1 MIGNIFN
8 LTPLGKQMS
17 QPKNWAPELDG
28 LRGYASLWVVLG
40 HICNL
45 TNFNMPILRTPS
57 IGVDV
62 FILLSGYLMA
72 KNYTERQ
79 HFEPWDSPKT
89 ITSFWLRRFFR
100 IAPLFYIL
108 LIVAVFFGDTFGYY
122 RELISSVWI
131 DAQADTDKY
140 GDTSFSNLLTHISFM
155 FGFLPYFSARTAIPD
170 WSIGLEM
177 QYYAIFPFLMLL
189 IMKFGYMRSSVVLM
203 ASCVAVAYMAPE
215 YFSSFPRPSM
225 IIFKLPM
232 FLAGMLIYKAV
243 SDNKNHYVII
253 AMLAPLFSWFMGYFI
268 SRGLV
273 VIEVFLIIGLAALLI
288 KHGENSIVN
297 RFAIL
302 GKSFLST
309 RLSRFLGEVSYSVY
323 LLHLM
328 IVIPTIGILVQYSWF
343 VDLPSALRFL
353 LVTAT
358 VLPVTYALSTLLFKY
373 VEEKGI
379 VLGKKLIK
387 SRTVK
392 TSEIA

>member
-140 GDTSFSNLLTHISFM
+140 GDTSFSNLLAHISFM

-177 QYYAIFPFLMLL
+177 QYYAIFPFLMIL
-189 IMKFGYMRSSVVLM
+189 IMKFGYIRSSVILM

-215 YFSSFPRPSM
+215 YFSAFPRPSM

-232 FLAGMLIYKAV
+232 FLAGMLIYKSV
-243 SDNKNHYVII
+243 SENKKHYIII

-273 VIEVFLIIGLAALLI
+273 VIEVFLIIGLAVLLI
-288 KHGENSIVN
+288 KHSENSIVN

-328 IVIPTIGILVQYSWF
+328 IVIPTIGILVQFSWF

-353 LVTAT
+353 IVTAT